1 MLRQY
6 SPPRQRYVTIRG
18 RNIAVGTVP
27 VGEIFRYAPP
37 RAARTRT
44 YRVEAWMTRSYA
56 REGRTGRFSYLA
68 RGGHLAL
75 VRDLANGRQALLADA
90 IIRHCVDHGAPSR
103 WA

>member
-6 SPPRQRYVTIRG
+6 SPPRQRYETIRG

-27 VGEIFRYAPP
+27 IGEIFRYAPT

-44 YRVEAWMTRSYA
+44 YMVEAWMTRAYA
-56 REGRTGRFSYLA
+56 RADRTGRFSYLA

-75 VRDLANGRQALLADA
+75 VRDLATGRRAMLADA
-90 IIRHCVDHGAPSR
+90 IIRHCVDHGPSSR
-103 WA
+103 WG